1 MRADRRSL
9 VSSSSRRFYGV
20 LRVDPSESRS
30 DFSVTET
37 SGNVRAMPK
46 PRPRTP
52 FPRYERISEEL
63 AEERSPTAPRHERP
77 QADAELDRPR
87 TESYAELWQRASARG
102 LTSGR

>member
-1 MRADRRSL
+1 MPRPTDRPTAPPAEPGRS
-9 VSSSSRRFYGV
+9 RF
-20 LRVDPSESRS
+20 SA
-30 DFSVTET
+30 TAT
-37 SGNVRAMPK
+37 SGNVKPMPK

-63 AEERSPTAPRHERP
+63 VEERSPSAPRHERP
-77 QADAELDRPR
+77 SADAELDRPR